1 MLRRTNE
8 EWLEL
13 YKQQRASGLTMKEWC
28 TANDVKLPT
37 MVDRITR
44 LRKLGLINEQ
54 KPAGGRYL
62 PIRQTAKKTEA
73 SRQDIV
79 QLNDIK
85 GNPRS
90 PLDAEPAITLRV
102 NGVQM
107 DISNHA
113 NPAVI
118 GAALQAVSMIC

>member
-1 MLRRTNE
+1 
-8 EWLEL
+8 
-13 YKQQRASGLTMKEWC
+13 MKDWC

-37 MVDRITR
+37 MADRVTR

-54 KPAGGRYL
+54 KPAGGRYS
-62 PIRQTAKKTEA
+62 PRRQTANETEA

-79 QLNDIK
+79 QLNDAE
-85 GNPRS
+85 GNSRS
-90 PLDAEPAITLRV
+90 LLDTEPAITLRV
-102 NGVQM
+102 NGAVM

-118 GAALQAVSMIC
+118 GAALQALSMIC